1 VFHVLRS
8 GPLLFVLLLSLSGWT
23 PAAAQAAK
31 PKPKPTPTP
40 APTATPEAKKPKD
53 APKRVFTND
62 DLEAFREKPSA
73 VQDLSA
79 VGMPPPPIEPVS
91 GSEPAQDAP
100 PPEDARTEQQR
111 RIEEAEAEVKALDDQ
126 ANQLLW
132 LYLQSSDTNEI
143 LRLKAEQQEVL
154 DRLKQT
160 KADLARLKGE
170 AGSDAP
176 APTPTRQPG

>member
-1 VFHVLRS
+1 MLRP

-79 VGMPPPPIEPVS
+79 VGMPPPLSAPANA
-91 GSEPAQDAP
+91 EPAQDAP
-100 PPEDARTEQQR
+100 TPEDPRAEQER
-111 RIEEAEAEVKALDDQ
+111 RIQEQEAQVKALDDQ

-154 DRLKQT
+154 DRLKQA